1 MLLRYL
7 KVYKR
12 QILLFAIIIALIII
26 SSVTKGK
33 TAIVTSTL
41 AGVAMI
47 YAGISFVLWII
58 RTPTKKDTDESA

>member
-7 KVYKR
+7 KVYRRK
-12 QILLFAIIIALIII
+12 IVLFIIIIALIVVA
-26 SSVTKGK
+26 SYSKGK

-47 YAGISFVLWII
+47 YAAVSFIYWII
-58 RTPTKKDTDESA
+58 KTPTKKEGDE